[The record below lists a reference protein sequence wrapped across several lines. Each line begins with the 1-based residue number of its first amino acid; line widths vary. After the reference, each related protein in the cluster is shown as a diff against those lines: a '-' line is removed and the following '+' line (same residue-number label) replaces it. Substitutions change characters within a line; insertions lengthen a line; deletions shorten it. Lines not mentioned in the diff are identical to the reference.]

1 MLRANPRR
9 ENAMKCLVTGSSG
22 LLGHCLVERLE
33 DRGDE
38 LRLADIAEPEG
49 PGHRGE
55 HPLTRCDISES
66 GSLDDA
72 AAGVDVIY
80 HLAAAQRMKPQFQW
94 SEERIY
100 QSNLA
105 SVANVLAAAE
115 RHGVAKVVHV
125 SSSGI
130 YGVPRTVPVGEDH
143 VQEPLGS
150 YGESKIEAETLC
162 AAALD
167 RGLDVTALRP
177 MTLFGP
183 RMTGVFTI
191 LFEWVRRG
199 KPVFLLGSGRNR
211 VQGVSAWDV
220 ADACIAAVESPR
232 SRGAMVNLG
241 AEPEGVPTVRE
252 WTERLIEHAG
262 GRSPVICIP
271 AALLRNA
278 ARGLDLFGVSPIVPE
293 HYKLADSD
301 FILDIR
307 AAREALGWEPRYDN
321 AQMLAQAYDWYVSLD
336 ERARPVQ
343 HPVLRV
349 LNAAMPSFSPR

>member
-1 MLRANPRR
+1 
-9 ENAMKCLVTGSSG
+9 MKCLVTGSSG

-33 DRGDE
+33 DRGDAHQ
-38 LRLADIAEPEG
+38 LADIAEPEG
-49 PGHRGE
+49 AGHRE
-55 HPLTRCDISES
+55 THPLTLCDISEP
-66 GSLDDA
+66 GALDEA

-105 SVANVLAAAE
+105 AVANVLGAAE
-115 RHGVAKVVHV
+115 RHGVPKVVHV

-130 YGVPRTVPVGEDH
+130 YGVPQTVPVGEDH
-143 VQEPLGS
+143 VQAPLGS
-150 YGESKIEAETLC
+150 YGESKIEAENLC
-162 AAALD
+162 AAALE

-191 LFEWVRRG
+191 LFEWVRTG

-211 VQGVSAWDV
+211 VQGASSWDV
-220 ADACIAAVESPR
+220 ADACIAAAES
-232 SRGAMVNLG
+232 SAARGAMVNIG
-241 AEPEGVPTVRE
+241 AEPEGVPTVRD
-252 WTERLIEHAG
+252 WTQQLIDHAG
-262 GRSPVICIP
+262 GRSPVVCIP
-271 AALLRNA
+271 AALLRNT
-278 ARGLDLFGVSPIVPE
+278 ARVLDVFGVSPIVPE

-301 FILDIR
+301 FVLDIR
-307 AAREALGWEPRYDN
+307 SAKEALGWQPAYDN
-321 AQMLAQAYDWYVSLD
+321 AAMLAQAYDWYVSLAD
-336 ERARPVQ
+336 EERPRQ
-343 HPVLRV
+343 HPVVRM

>member
-1 MLRANPRR
+1 
-9 ENAMKCLVTGSSG
+9 MKALVTGSSG

-33 DRGDE
+33 ARGDT
-38 LRLADIAEPEG
+38 LQLVDIAEPEG
-49 PGHRGE
+49 AGHAGD
-55 HPLTRCDISES
+55 HPLELMDISQPDA
-66 GSLDDA
+66 LDELA
-72 AAGVDVIY
+72 RGCDVIY

-100 QSNLA
+100 TSNLEA
-105 SVANVLAAAE
+105 VRNVLSAADKA
-115 RHGVAKVVHV
+115 GVPKVVHV

-130 YGVPRTVPVGEDH
+130 YGVPQTVPVREDH

-162 AAALD
+162 AQAVE

-211 VQGVSAWDV
+211 VQGVSSWDV
-220 ADACIAAVESPR
+220 ADACIAAVGSPR
-232 SRGAMVNLG
+232 AKGAMVNVG
-241 AEPEGVPTVRE
+241 AEPDGVPTVRE
-252 WTERLIEHAG
+252 WTEDLIRHAG
-262 GRSPVICIP
+262 GGSPVVCIP

-278 ARGLDLFGVSPIVPE
+278 ARVLDVFGISPIVPE
-293 HYKLADSD
+293 HYKLADAD
-301 FILDIR
+301 FVLDIR
-307 AAREALGWEPRYDN
+307 AAKDALDGWAPKYDN
-321 AQMLAQAYDWYVSLD
+321 GQMLAEAYDWYVGLGD
-336 ERARPVQ
+336 EKRPPQ
-343 HPVLRV
+343 HFVLRA
-349 LNAAMPSFSPR
+349 LNAVMPTFRG

>member
-1 MLRANPRR
+1 
-9 ENAMKCLVTGSSG
+9 MKCVVTGSSG

-33 DRGDE
+33 ERGDE
-38 LRLADIAEPEG
+38 LRLVDIAEPEG
-49 PGHRGE
+49 AGHRGD
-55 HPLTRCDISES
+55 HPLTLCDISEP
-66 GSLDDA
+66 GALDTA
-72 AAGVDVIY
+72 LAGADVIY

-100 QSNLA
+100 TSNLEA
-105 SVANVLAAAE
+105 VRNVLEGAE
-115 RHGVAKVVHV
+115 RAGVPKVVHI

-130 YGVPRTVPVGEDH
+130 YGIPKTLPVGEDH
-143 VQEPLGS
+143 VQDPLGS

-162 AAALD
+162 RQALD

-211 VQGVSAWDV
+211 VQGASSWDV
-220 ADACIAAVESPR
+220 ADAAIAATQSPNA
-232 SRGAMVNLG
+232 RGAMVNLG
-241 AEPEGVPTVRE
+241 AEPDGVPSVRE
-252 WTERLIEHAG
+252 WTEQLIAHAG

-271 AALLRNA
+271 AALLRNT
-278 ARGLDLFGVSPIVPE
+278 ARVLDVFGVSPIVPE

-301 FILDIR
+301 FVLDIR
-307 AAREALGWEPRYDN
+307 AAKDALGWAPKYDN
-321 AQMLAQAYDWYVSLD
+321 AQMLGQAYDWYVGLS
-336 ERARPVQ
+336 EETRPHQ
-343 HPVLRV
+343 HPVV
-349 LNAAMPSFSPR
+349 GMLNAAMPTFTPRV